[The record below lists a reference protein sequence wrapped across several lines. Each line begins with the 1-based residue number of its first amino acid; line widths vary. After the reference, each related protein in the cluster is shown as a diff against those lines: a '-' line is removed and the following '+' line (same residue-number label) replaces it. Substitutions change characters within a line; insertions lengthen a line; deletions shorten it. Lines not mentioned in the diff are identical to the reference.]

1 MAISKRP
8 TTEEEILKFCE
19 DWDSKN
25 KQGKLLLAK
34 TWGITYGTAKHWR
47 SDFSEYKPIAKK
59 LNVQEAICDT
69 DEQEAFD
76 WVTAINTLPRQV
88 DLDFVSFDLET
99 TNLTANF
106 SIILTASI
114 KPFGKETIVF
124 RADEYPEWT
133 SNRANDKPI
142 VNDIA
147 RELRKHAIIMTH
159 YGTGFD
165 IPYFRAKMVKHG
177 LPPLPPMFGLD
188 TYAIAK
194 ANFKIHSR
202 RLAALGDYF
211 NIGQKSGVEG
221 PLWLEA
227 SLSGSTEAMDSIV
240 AHNIQD
246 VILLERLA
254 VLSFPYARSLRRL

>member
-1 MAISKRP
+1 MKSKRP
-8 TTEEEILKFCE
+8 QTEGEILKFIE
-19 DWDSKN
+19 AWDSQN
-25 KQGKLLLAK
+25 KLGKIALAK
-34 TWGITYGTAKHWR
+34 EHGITYGTAKHWR
-47 SDFSEYKPIAKK
+47 SDFSEYVPIQKK
-59 LNVQEAICDT
+59 TCVPANLCDSDAQEAL
-69 DEQEAFD
+69 D
-76 WVTAINTLPRQV
+76 WVTAINTMPRQV

-106 SIILTASI
+106 SILLTASI

-124 RADEYPEWT
+124 RADEYPAWKT
-133 SNRANDKPI
+133 NRADDKAI
-142 VNDIA
+142 VSA
-147 RELRKHAIIMTH
+147 VAEELKKHAVIMTH

-211 NIGQKSGVEG
+211 NIGQKSGVEC

-227 SLSGSTEAMDSIV
+227 SLSGSTEAMDAIV

-254 VLSFPYARSLRRL
+254 ALSFPYARSIRRL